1 MLVHYYYHF
10 RPWLLAVAGFCFFA
24 MKTIVFDTTTTLTKV
39 PTPTTHHD
47 MLRCDLAKI
56 TFFLCCCFCNIKRH
70 TDWSVA
76 TTSADVFLQAEK

>member
-1 MLVHYYYHF
+1 MNKKNILFVRIVPVSMLVHYYYHF

-56 TFFLCCCFCNIKRH
+56 TFFFMLL
-70 TDWSVA
+70 
-76 TTSADVFLQAEK
+76 FL